1 MARVMAFD
9 FGTKRTGIA
18 VTDPLQIIATS
29 LETLPTKTVFDFI
42 KKYCVAE
49 NVEAFVVGVPYNTG
63 TRQNEV
69 MSEVE
74 KFIAQLQ
81 LLFPDKKIHRID
93 ERFTST
99 IAKQTLLQSGLG
111 KKERQRKG
119 HIDAIAANLI
129 LQSYLTMK
137 Q

>member
-1 MARVMAFD
+1 MARIMAFD

-18 VTDPLQIIATS
+18 VTDPLQIIANS
-29 LETLPTKTVFDFI
+29 LETLPTKTVFEFV
-42 KKYCVAE
+42 KRYCTAE

>member
-18 VTDPLQIIATS
+18 VSDPLQMIANS
-29 LETLPTKTVFDFI
+29 LETIPTKAVFDFI
-42 KKYCVAE
+42 KKYCAAE

-63 TRQNEV
+63 TRDNAV

-81 LLFPDKKIHRID
+81 QLFPQKKVHCID
-93 ERFTST
+93 ERFTSS
-99 IAKQTLLQSGLG
+99 IAKQTLLQSGVS
-111 KKERQRKG
+111 KKERRKKE

-129 LQSYLTMK
+129 LQTYLAMEK
-137 Q
+137 